1 MDMGRLKQLHQHI
14 WDRVVLQNA
23 LEGERS
29 PERAEQLRAQIEEK
43 TCEIETLMAFINS
56 FEPSLAHYALMAH
69 CFWGLSWEEIAAMDG
84 YRKMPG
90 AYRKAAY
97 RGLNEKQKAGSRAK
111 NSQCGKQTV
120 HLDEGGRMRDQ

>member
-23 LEGERS
+23 LEGERL
-29 PERAEQLRAQIEEK
+29 PKRAEQLRIQIEEK
-43 TCEIETLMAFINS
+43 TCEIEALMAFINS

-90 AYRKAAY
+90 AYRQAAY

-111 NSQCGKQTV
+111 NSQCGKQNV
-120 HLDEGGRMRDQ
+120 HLDDGGRMRDQ

>member
-29 PERAEQLRAQIEEK
+29 PKRAEQLCAQIEEK
-43 TCEIETLMAFINS
+43 ACEIETLMAFINF

-90 AYRKAAY
+90 AYRQAAY

>member
-1 MDMGRLKQLHQHI
+1 MDIGRLKQLHQHI

-23 LEGERS
+23 LEGERL
-29 PERAEQLRAQIEEK
+29 PKRAEQLRTQIEEK

-90 AYRKAAY
+90 AYRMAAY
-97 RGLNEKQKAGSRAK
+97 RGLNEQQKVRSRAK

-120 HLDEGGRMRDQ
+120 HLDEGGRICDQ